1 MTKLQMPRRASAV
14 LAAVFIA
21 YATGASA
28 YTQQELDNALAL
40 GCGGNNQPSQAASQ
54 LVGFLVNGN
63 HAAND
68 AVVNAV
74 AKSCSALILAFN
86 QIAPK
91 TCQTVSFSGG
101 CKANQ

>member
-14 LAAVFIA
+14 LAAILIA
-21 YATGASA
+21 TASSASA

-40 GCGGNNQPSQAASQ
+40 GCGGNNQPGQAASLLKSY
-54 LVGFLVNGN
+54 LVDGN
-63 HAAND
+63 NAAND
-68 AVVNAV
+68 AIVTAV
-74 AKSCSALILAFN
+74 AKSCSGLILAFN

-101 CKANQ
+101 CSLTQ